1 MKRFLRLI
9 FILFAVSL
17 ISFWI
22 CSHTNTDPIEQWCM
36 MQQNENEGITDCS
49 MAENTNLKRKEWRLD
64 LPLFYIGFGT
74 WAEPDTL
81 YKISNK
87 NTQKTAL
94 IALQKS
100 GKDWAE
106 IQVYFKTIY
115 ALQKNFETI
124 KNQHISDS
132 NYFEYASINH
142 EIYTL
147 FQESESPKIIYS
159 LSEIE
164 LFYTQNH
171 LSSPHFILLTQQNP
185 FLAEKHFNIKN
196 YLPKI
201 SFYGLSNQYHQWLIK
216 VLQGDF
222 GKSYRTNQ
230 SVSERIGDFV
240 ARSAMFALLSFLLA
254 YLIAIPLGILKTAYQ
269 GSLFDKGTDSF
280 IFIINALPTFIVGI
294 FLIIIFANP
303 DIFNWFLPAYSYTGS
318 WFSRATLP
326 LIAYTVGSAATLTAL
341 INSLLTTEMQ
351 QDYIRTAQAK
361 GLKSTLVYIRHAF
374 KNILIPLL
382 SNSASL
388 LPSLIGGSITL
399 EYVFSIGGM
408 GQEAFI
414 AIQSLD
420 IPMVLAIMT
429 LTGLL
434 TVLGYM
440 ITDSLSILID
450 KRIEK

>member
-1 MKRFLRLI
+1 
-9 FILFAVSL
+9 
-17 ISFWI
+17 
-22 CSHTNTDPIEQWCM
+22 M
-36 MQQNENEGITDCS
+36 MQQNENEGIIDCS
-49 MAENTNLKRKEWRLD
+49 MNENASLKRKSWGLD
-64 LPLFYIGFGT
+64 LPLFYVGFGT

-87 NTQKTAL
+87 NTQKAAL
-94 IALQKS
+94 VALQKS

-106 IQVYFKTIY
+106 IQVYFKEIY
-115 ALQKNFETI
+115 TLKRQFQI
-124 KNQHISDS
+124 IQNQHLNDS
-132 NYFEYASINH
+132 NYFDYARINQ
-142 EIYTL
+142 EIYSL
-147 FQESESPKIIYS
+147 LQESESDKINNS

-164 LFYTQNH
+164 LFYTQNQ
-171 LSSPHFILLTQQNP
+171 LQLPDFTLLTHKNP
-185 FLAEKHFNIKN
+185 FSTAGKFNIKN
-196 YLPKI
+196 YIPKI
-201 SFYGLSNQYHQWLIK
+201 SFYGLSNQYHQWLVK

-230 SVSERIGDFV
+230 AVSERIGDFV
-240 ARSAMFALLSFLLA
+240 TRSAMFALLSFFFA
-254 YLIAIPLGILKTAYQ
+254 FLIAIPLGVLKTAYQ
-269 GSLFDKGTDSF
+269 NSLFDKSTDAF
-280 IFIINALPTFIVGI
+280 IFIINALPAFVIGI

-326 LIAYTVGSAATLTAL
+326 LIAYTVGSAASLTAF
-341 INSLLTTEMQ
+341 IHSLLTAEMQ

-361 GLKSTLVYIRHAF
+361 GLQARLIYIRHAF

-408 GQEAFI
+408 GEEAFI

-440 ITDSLSILID
+440 ITDTLSIWID
-450 KRIEK
+450 KRIENV